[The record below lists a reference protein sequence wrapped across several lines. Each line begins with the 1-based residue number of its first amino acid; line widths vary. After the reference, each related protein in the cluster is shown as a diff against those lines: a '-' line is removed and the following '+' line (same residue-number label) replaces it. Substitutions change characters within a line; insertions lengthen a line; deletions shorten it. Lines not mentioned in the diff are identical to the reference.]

1 MRSVFIISA
10 AGLLVTACSGAGVGQ
25 RIVESPSTSATLSL
39 KSAVIELPD
48 VPHEVTVTVSCRGG
62 TVCKELVA
70 PREATEAIADA
81 KESCEE
87 RGGVVTSE
95 ACPRA
100 DIVGQCDLGGG
111 AGPIHVFTYD
121 QSAAKQ
127 VEDLCNT
134 MDGTLVA
141 H

>member
-1 MRSVFIISA
+1 MLSA
-10 AGLLVTACSGAGVGQ
+10 AALLATACNGAGAGQ
-25 RIVESPSTSATLSL
+25 RIAATPPSTSATLSL
-39 KSAVIELPD
+39 KSALIELPE
-48 VPHEVTVTVSCRGG
+48 PHEVTVACRGG

-70 PREATEAIADA
+70 PREATEAIAEA

-87 RGGVVTSE
+87 RGGVVSAE

-111 AGPIHVFTYD
+111 AGPIRVFTYD
-121 QSAAKQ
+121 QSSTKQ

-134 MDGTLVA
+134 MDGTLTLR
-141 H
+141 